1 MAKTQ
6 KKTQKQMSQEA
17 KGASGSQTEQT
28 QDQRLKSDTLARRE
42 SSRVASP
49 SRDPFMLM
57 RILSADLDRMAEN
70 FGFGRSFGLRDLM
83 QQGRSGMWS
92 PQIEV
97 SEEEGQLKVCAD
109 LPGLTKDDVNVEIT
123 NDMIVLSGERK
134 KEQEEKRKGYYRS
147 ERSYGS
153 FSRTIPL
160 PEGAKADDAKAS
172 FKDGVLEIT
181 VPTSQENRKQGR
193 QVQIQ

>member
-1 MAKTQ
+1 
-6 KKTQKQMSQEA
+6 
-17 KGASGSQTEQT
+17 
-28 QDQRLKSDTLARRE
+28 
-42 SSRVASP
+42 
-49 SRDPFMLM
+49 
-57 RILSADLDRMAEN
+57 
-70 FGFGRSFGLRDLM
+70 
-83 QQGRSGMWS
+83 
-92 PQIEV
+92 
-97 SEEEGQLKVCAD
+97 
-109 LPGLTKDDVNVEIT
+109 
-123 NDMIVLSGERK
+123 MIVLSGERK